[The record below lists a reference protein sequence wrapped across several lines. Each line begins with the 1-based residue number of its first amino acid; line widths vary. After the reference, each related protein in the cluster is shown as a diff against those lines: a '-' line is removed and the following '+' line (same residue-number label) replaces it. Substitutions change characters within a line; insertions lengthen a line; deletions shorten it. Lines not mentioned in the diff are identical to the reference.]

1 LARVLPSLAERGIDV
16 RLAARHVV
24 EPRAFGIRAATIAW
38 AKDDAPSDARAARI
52 VAETIADWRP
62 DAVMTSNVHD
72 AAVLQAART
81 ARRLIVRVHDH
92 RLFCPQGNRQY
103 PHFPTLCTKPMSA
116 GTCVANALLR
126 GCGPG
131 LSARTVRLVRA
142 RETLRKIVVQADHV
156 VVSSRFM
163 AGLCGINGVAA
174 ERIRTLPPPFSG
186 EPVTVAAPRPER
198 DRILF
203 AGRLVRDKGLA
214 SLIRAIARIAP
225 ERRPQLA
232 AAGAATEESS
242 DVPALAARL
251 GVELTML
258 GKLASSE
265 LNAAIDASTLV
276 AVPSLWPEPF
286 GLMGIEA
293 QARGRP
299 VVAYDV
305 GGISEWMGDAG
316 ILVPREDEPAL
327 AAAMETVSDSARW
340 PAYSAAA
347 LRQARAYAARDHVD
361 ALIRL
366 FTTPARAKGAIS

>member
-163 AGLCGINGVAA
+163 AAA
-174 ERIRTLPPPFSG
+174 SSSPDGSFEIKGSLHSSARSRESLRNAVRSWPPPG
-186 EPVTVAAPRPER
+186 PPPRNRRTYRHLPH
-198 DRILF
+198 
-203 AGRLVRDKGLA
+203 VSA
-214 SLIRAIARIAP
+214 SNSP
-225 ERRPQLA
+225 C
-232 AAGAATEESS
+232 
-242 DVPALAARL
+242 
-251 GVELTML
+251 
-258 GKLASSE
+258 
-265 LNAAIDASTLV
+265 
-276 AVPSLWPEPF
+276 
-286 GLMGIEA
+286 
-293 QARGRP
+293 
-299 VVAYDV
+299 
-305 GGISEWMGDAG
+305 
-316 ILVPREDEPAL
+316 
-327 AAAMETVSDSARW
+327 
-340 PAYSAAA
+340 
-347 LRQARAYAARDHVD
+347 
-361 ALIRL
+361 
-366 FTTPARAKGAIS
+366 